1 MAHGMKH
8 QLWNTGEAVMKKL
21 IEFELDGQPVYV
33 EAEASET
40 EMQRIS
46 RGGEDEPE
54 PEKAESRF
62 VDAVARIKP
71 AAELM
76 LNTFRDMNTPDE
88 IGLEF
93 GLKFTAKTGVVF
105 ASADSEATFK
115 VSLKWTNDKKHSS

>member
-1 MAHGMKH
+1 
-8 QLWNTGEAVMKKL
+8 MKKL
-21 IEFELDGQPVYV
+21 IEFEMDGQPVYV
-33 EAEASET
+33 EAEVSESDGT
-40 EMQRIS
+40 QRVS
-46 RGGEDEPE
+46 RGGKDE

-62 VDAVARIKP
+62 ADAVAGIKP

-76 LNTFRDMNTPDE
+76 LKALQEMNTPDE

-115 VSLKWTNDKKHSS
+115 VSLKWTNPKTDEK